1 MWLCNAVCLLA
12 SGCISRQQM
21 RSCVLPCATRT
32 PDSLAADSLAAV
44 MQEYLQKMA
53 RGGGSGR
60 HRKVGWLRKVDR
72 SCNETCL
79 AAADLG
85 PYM

>member
-1 MWLCNAVCLLA
+1 MVAV
-12 SGCISRQQM
+12 
-21 RSCVLPCATRT
+21 T
-32 PDSLAADSLAAV
+32 
-44 MQEYLQKMA
+44 QEYLQKMA